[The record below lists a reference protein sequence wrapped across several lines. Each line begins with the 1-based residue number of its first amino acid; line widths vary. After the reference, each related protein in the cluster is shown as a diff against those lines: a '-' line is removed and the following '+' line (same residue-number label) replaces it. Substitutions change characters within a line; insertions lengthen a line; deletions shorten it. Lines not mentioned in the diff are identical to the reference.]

1 MSALEPIRSV
11 VDYEDEV
18 KQITKFLEKF
28 VVNGK
33 KQASVDMDD
42 EMDIMDA
49 VPDKQKPKYMALL
62 RSVAN
67 REIDTVEVSLDDV
80 REFEVA
86 TVDADLPFA
95 QGSSLAFRIEHN
107 ARSYVELFSR
117 AVDALLPEA
126 DESAMQDAGADVL
139 DVLFQA
145 RRDRDR
151 RDREAL
157 QTQGDAA
164 AAAAESFPAALTRRY
179 TVRFVPRSNQ
189 RAQAVREV
197 GASQIGHLVTV
208 RGIVTRVSD
217 VRPAM
222 VVAAYVCD

>member
-67 REIDTVEVSLDDV
+67 REIDT
-80 REFEVA
+80 
-86 TVDADLPFA
+86 
-95 QGSSLAFRIEHN
+95 
-107 ARSYVELFSR
+107 
-117 AVDALLPEA
+117 
-126 DESAMQDAGADVL
+126 
-139 DVLFQA
+139 
-145 RRDRDR
+145 
-151 RDREAL
+151 
-157 QTQGDAA
+157 
-164 AAAAESFPAALTRRY
+164 
-179 TVRFVPRSNQ
+179 
-189 RAQAVREV
+189 
-197 GASQIGHLVTV
+197 
-208 RGIVTRVSD
+208 
-217 VRPAM
+217 
-222 VVAAYVCD
+222 